1 MFTPIT
7 ATQVTRHGWL
17 HHALNGEAMNLSQI
31 FPPSVSGDPGLS
43 VSVGPNPPA
52 SPIEGQQWLNNNDG
66 YLYIYY
72 DNAGNPTWMSVE
84 RET

>member
-1 MFTPIT
+1 
-7 ATQVTRHGWL
+7 
-17 HHALNGEAMNLSQI
+17 MNLSQI
-31 FPPSVSGDPGLS
+31 FPPSVSGDSCGAPL
-43 VSVGPNPPA
+43 VSVGPKPPE
-52 SPIEGQQWLNNNDG
+52 SPVEGQQWLNNRDG